1 MSPFDAAAVAG
12 SGGELLLGPRSKVE
26 FRKRRFL
33 AEGRIAGKLTFEY
46 VDFLADFHGE
56 FTIWTRQRL
65 KSVGS
70 LSQFHSVMVPHKHSR
85 PSFFTKA
92 HLGSSIE
99 PFGGLK
105 GRALR
110 VFGQALV
117 VHPRR
122 DLDYRM
128 TLEAGTNTCHV
139 EPIQKQP

>member
-56 FTIWTRQRL
+56 FHNLDETEAQICR
-65 KSVGS
+65 KSEPVSQCYGPSQALATKLLYKGS
-70 LSQFHSVMVPHKHSR
+70 PGIIYQTVRR
-85 PSFFTKA
+85 PEGTCIACFR
-92 HLGSSIE
+92 
-99 PFGGLK
+99 P
-105 GRALR
+105 
-110 VFGQALV
+110 ALV